1 MGGYTRQSTILDG
14 EVGFAE
20 LWNDEYDQ
28 LATAFHVTNG
38 HAHNGSP
45 GEGAIIGIIGDS
57 NAITPK
63 NKININSIDNTI
75 EVSISVGGLSVE
87 QFKITDGAILPWT
100 DDDIDLGSGTYK
112 FKDAYFSG
120 IVETDGFKLGSVTA
134 TAILDEDDMAS
145 DSATAIP
152 TQQSV
157 KAYVDA
163 GLSTKQDALDS
174 GTNIKTVNGNSL
186 VGSGDVSVG
195 TVTSVGGTGTVNG
208 LTLTGTVT
216 ETGDLTLG
224 GTLTISNND
233 WSGAALA
240 VSNGGTGATTQSDAR
255 TSLGLKTAAVADV
268 QTSDTDTTAGRVLTV
283 GAFGLG
289 SDEVPLYPGNDL
301 DTLAPTGFYQTNET
315 TGSVPT
321 EGAVPSPYLHGL
333 VNHING
339 DSRAYQIFYATE
351 ELYAG
356 LVIWTRRYISGSWE
370 SWVRVISTDSLAS
383 DLMSI
388 GGLGDAAFYDVATD
402 TQVIAG
408 SDYETLIT
416 PEVVSDAVDWVTLT
430 DAATV
435 TVNGTAF
442 ISGELTI
449 TADRTLG
456 NMTGPIPGR
465 VYQIYVKSDSSTPRT
480 LTLDTE
486 YVAMEGL
493 DLTGITDTTGG
504 RLLLTIVQSPD
515 GDLLVSGG
523 RF

>member
-14 EVGFAE
+14 EIGFAE

-45 GEGAIIGIIGDS
+45 GEGAIIGILGDS
-57 NAITPK
+57 NAVTPK

-75 EVSISVGGLSVE
+75 EISISVAGNSIE

-100 DDDIDLGSGTYK
+100 NDDIDLGSGTYK
-112 FKDAYFSG
+112 FKNAYFDG

-134 TAILDEDDMAS
+134 TAILDEDNMAS

-157 KAYVDA
+157 KAYVDT
-163 GLSTKQDALDS
+163 GLGTKQDTLVS
-174 GTNIKTVNGNSL
+174 GTNIKTVNSNSL
-186 VGSGDVSVG
+186 VGSGNVDVG

-216 ETGDLTLG
+216 GAGNLTLG

-233 WSGAALA
+233 WSGTALA
-240 VSNGGTGATTQSDAR
+240 VTNGGTGADNESDAR
-255 TSLGLKTAAVADV
+255 TNLGLKTAAVADV

-442 ISGELTI
+442 ISGKLTI
-449 TADRTLG
+449 TDNRTLG
-456 NMTGPIPGR
+456 NMTNAVLGR
-465 VYQIYVKSDSSTPRT
+465 TYQLYVTGSSGTQRT
-480 LTLDTE
+480 LTLGDQ
-486 YVAMEGL
+486 YIAADGL
-493 DLTGITDTTGG
+493 DLTGFTNTTGG
-504 RLLLTIVQSPD
+504 AALLSITPITSTSF
-515 GDLLVSGG
+515 LVTGA